1 MPATC
6 RREEGIR
13 EEITLGLRELEEYGA
28 IRRIRG
34 GAEPAPRRGS
44 PYPFDVRAGS
54 DRAAKQALAEAAAQ
68 LVPERATVA
77 IDNGTTALAV
87 ADRLAGRD
95 LTAMALSLH
104 AAAALARHAGVEVIV
119 PGGPVAQDDLS
130 FHGPGAAEAVRA
142 MRFDVAVLGACA
154 ADPEAGLTVAGWG
167 DAQVKRALLETARR
181 VVLVA
186 TADKFTRTAAHRF
199 GALADLDTVV
209 TTQDAPAD
217 VVHLLRDRGVEVVTV
232 PCPRAP
238 EPRPTPLRGGRT
250 MAGVSSPE
258 DDAVAPAAAPQAR
271 AEAGAAELLSLAA
284 LPLVPLGED
293 AAGLCV
299 DGVCRLPD

>member
-1 MPATC
+1 M
-6 RREEGIR
+6 
-13 EEITLGLRELEEYGA
+13 
-28 IRRIRG
+28 
-34 GAEPAPRRGS
+34 
-44 PYPFDVRAGS
+44 RAGS

-95 LTAMALSLH
+95 LSAMALSLH
-104 AAAALARHAGVEVIV
+104 AAAALARRAGVEVIV

-232 PCPRAP
+232 PVP
-238 EPRPTPLRGGRT
+238 E
-250 MAGVSSPE
+250 SP
-258 DDAVAPAAAPQAR
+258 
-271 AEAGAAELLSLAA
+271 
-284 LPLVPLGED
+284 
-293 AAGLCV
+293 
-299 DGVCRLPD
+299 